1 VAIRTANPSEL
12 APDSPSEEQLIFNWQ
27 NFDQYT
33 AAATDPH
40 DLTLR
45 PVSML

>member
-1 VAIRTANPSEL
+1 MKNQGHVNE
-12 APDSPSEEQLIFNWQ
+12 PDSPYEEQLISNWQ
-27 NFDQYT
+27 NFGQYT
-33 AAATDPH
+33 AAATDPR